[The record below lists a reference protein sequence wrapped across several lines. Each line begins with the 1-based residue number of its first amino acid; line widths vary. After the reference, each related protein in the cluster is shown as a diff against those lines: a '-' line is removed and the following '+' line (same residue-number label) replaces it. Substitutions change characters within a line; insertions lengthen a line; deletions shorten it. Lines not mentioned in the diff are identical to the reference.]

1 MKKIVIDARN
11 MPTSTGRYVEMLVR
25 YLEKIDN
32 AHRYFVL
39 MYPDKMDKWQPTNPN
54 FTAVPCPYKE
64 YSFGEQI
71 GLKKQLEELKPDLVH
86 FSMVQQPVWY
96 RGKVMTTMQ
105 DLTTI
110 RFRNPAKN
118 WLVFTVKRWIYS
130 WVNKR
135 VAHKSIAL
143 ITPSE
148 FVRQD
153 VAAYTHVS
161 PDKITVTHE
170 AADDFDEP
178 SAEMPFFAGKTFV
191 MGDGRPRPHKNLRRV
206 IEAFALLHEKYPD
219 LYLMLT
225 GKRDN
230 SYGPYEELVKSLGL
244 QDHVVQTDFI
254 PDGQLKWAMQHTT
267 AYIWPSLSEGFGLP
281 PLEAM
286 LQGAPVVSS
295 NASCMPEVLGD
306 AAHYF
311 DPYDAKDMERAIED
325 LIASSDLRKTLVQ
338 KGKRQVASYSWR
350 RMAEQTLDVYK
361 LSLGEK

>member
-32 AHRYFVL
+32 GHQYLVL

-54 FTAVPCPYKE
+54 FEAVSCPYKE
-64 YSFGEQI
+64 YSFAEQI
-71 GLKKQLEELKPDLVH
+71 GLKKQLEELCPDLVH

-96 RGKVMTTMQ
+96 HGTVVTTMQ
-105 DLTTI
+105 DLTTV

-118 WLVFTVKRWIYS
+118 WLAFTIKRWVYI

-135 VAHKSIAL
+135 VARKSAAL
-143 ITPSE
+143 ITPSD

-153 VAAYTHVS
+153 VAAFTHVS

-178 SAEMPFFAGKTFV
+178 PAEMPFFADKTFV
-191 MGDGRPRPHKNLRRV
+191 MADGRPRPHKNLRRV
-206 IEAFALLHEKYPD
+206 IEAFAILHEKYPD

-225 GKRDN
+225 GKRDD
-230 SYGPYEELVKSLGL
+230 SYGPYERLIESLGL

-254 PDGQLKWAMQHTT
+254 PDGELKWAMQHAK

-286 LQGAPVVSS
+286 LQGAPVASS
-295 NASCMPEVLGD
+295 TATCMPEVLGN

-311 DPYDAKDMERAIED
+311 DPHDTKDMARAIED
-325 LIASSDLRKTLVQ
+325 LVTNPALRETLIQ
-338 KGKRQVASYSWR
+338 KGKQQVASYSWQ

-361 LSLGEK
+361 KVLDER